1 MYIISCTRFNT
12 DTYNE
17 NIRWIENNNYT
28 GCIYNTPVRIKED
41 IPLLINIIVIE
52 MNNTTNKIVGFG
64 LIENKVI
71 YDKYY
76 KIYSIQNYNRYT
88 YKGKYKVDVELLR
101 EKIKINGVCDGDDD
115 YKWIDDLEKSLFK
128 GKRHFKRGQ
137 GIQRIPSWILK
148 DNKILLNK
156 FEKLFISQFD
166 FDINN

>member
-1 MYIISCTRFNT
+1 MYIVACTRFNN

-17 NIRWIENNNYT
+17 NIRWIENNNYNL
-28 GCIYNTPVRIKED
+28 CIYKTPVRIKDD

-76 KIYSIQNYNRYT
+76 KIYSTPNYNRYT

-101 EKIKINGVCDGDDD
+101 EKINMGEINYDE
-115 YKWIDDLEKSLFK
+115 YKWIEELEKALFK
-128 GKRHFKRGQ
+128 GKRHFKRGH
-137 GIQRIPSWILK
+137 GIQRIPAWILK
-148 DNKILLNK
+148 DNKPLLNK
-156 FEKLFISQFD
+156 FEKLFISQI
-166 FDINN
+166 DINN

>member
-1 MYIISCTRFNT
+1 MYIIACTRFNT

-17 NIRWIENNNYT
+17 NIRWIENNNYK

-52 MNNTTNKIVGFG
+52 MNNTTNRIVGFG
-64 LIENKVI
+64 LIQNKLI

-76 KIYSIQNYNRYT
+76 KIYSIPNYNRYT

-101 EKIKINGVCDGDDD
+101 EKIKDEQVIVDGDD
-115 YKWIDDLEKSLFK
+115 YKWISELEKALFK
-128 GKRHFKRGQ
+128 GKRHFKRGH
-137 GIQRIPSWILK
+137 GIQQIPSWILK
-148 DNKILLNK
+148 DNKKLLNK

-166 FDINN
+166 VDINN